1 MTTPNAS
8 PPESQESSLGLDP
21 NIAGLLTYLFGAISG
36 VAFLVL
42 EKKNSFVRFHAY
54 QSTVTFLA
62 LFVISVV
69 VGILPLIGGLITSV
83 IGFASLVLWVLLM
96 IKAFQG
102 ERFKLPMV
110 GDMAEERAGS

>member
-1 MTTPNAS
+1 MSVPNAS

-21 NIAGLLTYLFGAISG
+21 NIAGLLTYLFGAFSG
-36 VAFLVL
+36 IVFLVL

-62 LFVISVV
+62 IFVVNVV
-69 VGILPLIGGLITSV
+69 IGIIPLIGGLITSL
-83 IGFASLVLWVLLM
+83 IGLASVVLWVLLM